1 MIIQRN
7 EVKVAQELVAV
18 AKELQALGIGQDMAA
33 DPDAVGKLADKLL
46 SRLGPAKSHPLRT
59 YGIVDLRPTD
69 TVEQLARAWATVLLA
84 Q

>member
-1 MIIQRN
+1 MRIQRN

-18 AKELQALGIGQDMAA
+18 AKELQALGIGQEMAA

-46 SRLGPAKSHPLRT
+46 SRLGPAKTRQLRT
-59 YGIVDLRPTD
+59 YGIDLRPTD
-69 TVEQLARAWATVLLA
+69 TVEQLARSWSTVLLT